1 MKPITCRK
9 CDKGLVKVH
18 GQVCYA
24 CRLEEI
30 EKNSPDE
37 DATDEEIV
45 SYYTKQR
52 ALLGCRECEDKNF
65 GYEAGMKIENGLKY
79 YIMFV
84 QCVKPEC
91 NAQYMDLL
99 EIREMRLRDVGIEE
113 SE

>member
-30 EKNSPDE
+30 EANSPDE
-37 DATDEEIV
+37 NATDEEVI

-52 ALLGCRECEDKNF
+52 ALLGCRECEDRGF
-65 GYEAGMKIENGLKY
+65 AFEAGVKIENYLKY
-79 YIMFV
+79 FVMFV
-84 QCVKPEC
+84 QCAKPQC

-99 EIREMRLRDVGIEE
+99 EVREMELKDFGIEE

>member
-1 MKPITCRK
+1 
-9 CDKGLVKVH
+9 
-18 GQVCYA
+18 
-24 CRLEEI
+24 
-30 EKNSPDE
+30 
-37 DATDEEIV
+37 
-45 SYYTKQR
+45 
-52 ALLGCRECEDKNF
+52 
-65 GYEAGMKIENGLKY
+65 MKIENGLKY